1 MAVNDFVLLL
11 WAVIPPLLFLGY
23 YYYRVSIAP
32 PVQLLLLLF
41 VVGAV
46 SGFLALGL
54 QLGFETVAHR
64 WLHWRQ
70 IQRGIFGATVRQLI
84 AIAPIEEGCK
94 LIAVIIPTLYLQRR
108 YQLRSPSVFFFTIA
122 AALGFTA
129 EENWIYLYHG
139 TATIFERSIGT
150 PVHAM
155 FSAPW
160 GYALGRYLSATAQI
174 NRYKNLFI
182 LAWINSLFFHALVNI
197 FSIAGRYASALQLL
211 SYGLFPL
218 LLWMFWRMEQ
228 LLHRVQNQPPIIL
241 ISGRTRQHRYWQRGL
256 LFLAMMLGGNAILGL
271 FLLVRVLS
279 PLSPAQLLYSD
290 ILWFIFSRFLLNL
303 FFGILAWLIYWYLRH
318 GNRM

>member
-1 MAVNDFVLLL
+1 VFDFTLLL

-54 QLGFETVAHR
+54 QLGFETVANR
-64 WLHWRQ
+64 VANWRQ
-70 IQRGIFGATVRQLI
+70 IQRGIFGATLRQLI

-94 LIAVIIPTLYLQRR
+94 LIAVTFPILYLKRR
-108 YQLRSPSVFFFTIA
+108 HQLRSTSVFLFTIA

-160 GYALGRYLSATAQI
+160 GYALGRYLSATVQI
-174 NRYKNLFI
+174 NRYRNLFAR
-182 LAWINSLFFHALVNI
+182 AWINSLIFHALVNI
-197 FSIAGRYASALQLL
+197 FSTAGRYSPSLQLL
-211 SYGLFPL
+211 NYGLFPL

-228 LLHRVQNQPPIIL
+228 LLRRVQNQQPITL
-241 ISGRTRQHRYWQRGL
+241 ISGRTVQHRYWQRGL
-256 LFLAMMLGGNAILGL
+256 LFFAITLGGNAIFGI
-271 FLLVRVLS
+271 FLLVRILS
-279 PLSPAQLLYSD
+279 PLSPARLFYPD
-290 ILWFIFSRFLLNL
+290 ILWFTVSRFLLNL
-303 FFGILAWLIYWYLRH
+303 FFGILAVLIYWYLRYSS
-318 GNRM
+318 RL